1 MRLILNIT
9 QNRQAKIKMKSFK
22 VAFSHIRRSP
32 YQSLL
37 VIMMLGFAFFLIS
50 SFATLSFISQR
61 VLTFF
66 ESQPQVIAYL
76 KDSAKEEEI
85 NTLVAK
91 LENTDKIEKIS
102 YISKEEALKIYQEAN
117 KDNPLLLE
125 MVTADILPASIE
137 ISATKIDHLKGIA
150 QILEGEAIVSV
161 SEGGRKEIDFA
172 ENIAESLKEWTRA
185 IRRVGLG
192 GGGLLVFQTLLLMVV
207 VTSMKIALRK
217 DEVEIL
223 KLLGASSWQTR
234 SPFLIEGIIY
244 GIWGAV
250 LGFGGMYLALTQLG
264 SALIGFSFFADIGVF
279 PVSQNFLLMLL
290 GAVTLFSSLICGL
303 GSYIATRRYLK

>member
-1 MRLILNIT
+1 
-9 QNRQAKIKMKSFK
+9 MKSLK

-37 VIMMLGFAFFLIS
+37 VVTMLGFAFFLIS
-50 SFATLSFISQR
+50 SFAILSFISQQ
-61 VLTFF
+61 VLVFF

-76 KDSAKEEEI
+76 KDSAEETEIKALIAKLEDTGKIEEI
-85 NTLVAK
+85 NYV
-91 LENTDKIEKIS
+91 
-102 YISKEEALKIYQEAN
+102 SKEEALGIYREAN

-125 MVTADILPASIE
+125 MVTADILPASLE
-137 ISATKIDHLKGIA
+137 ISATRIDHLKEIA
-150 QILEGEAIVSV
+150 SILEEESAVSV
-161 SEGGRKEIDFA
+161 SEGGRKEVDFA
-172 ENIAESLKEWTRA
+172 EDITESLKKWTLA

-192 GGGLLVFQTLLLMVV
+192 GGVLLVFQTLLLMVV

-223 KLLGASSWQTR
+223 KLLGASSWQAR
-234 SPFLIEGIIY
+234 SPFLIEGVIY
-244 GIWGAV
+244 GIWGAL
-250 LGFGGMYLALTQLG
+250 LGFGGMYLALSQLG

-279 PVSQNFLLMLL
+279 PVSQDFLLILL

>member
-1 MRLILNIT
+1 MKTI
-9 QNRQAKIKMKSFK
+9 KI
-22 VAFSHIRRSP
+22 ALSHIRRSP

-37 VIMMLGFAFFLIS
+37 VVMVLSFAFFLIS
-50 SFATLSFISQR
+50 SFATLSFISQK

-76 KDSAKEEEI
+76 KDSAEEEEI
-85 NTLVAK
+85 DDLVSR
-91 LENTDKIEKIS
+91 LEATGKIDQVT
-102 YISKEEALKIYQEAN
+102 YVSKEEALKIYQAAN

-125 MVTADILPASIE
+125 MVSAEILPASIE
-137 ISATKIDHLKGIA
+137 VSTLKIDYLKEVAG
-150 QILEGEAIVSV
+150 ILEEEAIVSV

-172 ENIAESLKEWTRA
+172 ESIADSLRDWTQA

-192 GGGLLVFQTLLLMVV
+192 GGALLVVQTLLLMIV

-234 SPFLIEGIIY
+234 SPFLVEGIIY
-244 GIWGAV
+244 GLWGAV
-250 LGFGGMYLALTQLG
+250 FGFGGMYLALTQLG
-264 SALIGFSFFADIGVF
+264 QALIGFSFFADIGVF
-279 PVSQNFLLMLL
+279 PVDQNFLLLLL
-290 GAVTLFSSLICGL
+290 GGVAFFSSFICGL
-303 GSYIATRRYLK
+303 GSYIATRRYLR

>member
-1 MRLILNIT
+1 
-9 QNRQAKIKMKSFK
+9 MKTLR

-37 VIMMLGFAFFLIS
+37 VVMVLSFAFFLMS
-50 SFATLSFISQR
+50 SFATLSFVSQR
-61 VLTFF
+61 VLIFF

-76 KDSAKEEEI
+76 KDSAQQEEI
-85 NTLVAK
+85 DSLITE
-91 LENTDKIEKIS
+91 LENTGKIEKIT

-137 ISATKIDHLKGIA
+137 VSAIKIDNLKEIA
-150 QILEGEAIVSV
+150 DILEEKAIISV

-172 ENIAESLKEWTRA
+172 ENIAESLKQWTLA

-192 GGGLLVFQTLLLMVV
+192 GGILLVFQSLLLMIII
-207 VTSMKIALRK
+207 TSMKIALRK

-223 KLLGASSWQTR
+223 RLLGASSWQAR
-234 SPFLIEGIIY
+234 SSFLVEGVIY

-279 PVSQNFLLMLL
+279 PISRDFLLLLL

-303 GSYIATRRYLK
+303 GSYIATRRYLR

>member
-1 MRLILNIT
+1 
-9 QNRQAKIKMKSFK
+9 MKSLK
-22 VAFSHIRRSP
+22 VALSHIRRSP

-37 VIMMLGFAFFLIS
+37 VITMLGFAFFLIS
-50 SFATLSFISQR
+50 SFAILSFISQR
-61 VLTFF
+61 VLVFF

-76 KDSAKEEEI
+76 KDSVEEAEVKALIAELEDTGKIEEI
-85 NTLVAK
+85 NYV
-91 LENTDKIEKIS
+91 
-102 YISKEEALKIYQEAN
+102 SKEEALKIYQEAN

-137 ISATKIDHLKGIA
+137 ISAIKIDHLKEIA
-150 QILEGEAIVSV
+150 LILEEEPIVSV

-172 ENIAESLKEWTRA
+172 EDIAESLKKWTLA

-192 GGGLLVFQTLLLMVV
+192 GGALLVFQTLLLMVV

-223 KLLGASSWQTR
+223 KLLGASSWQAR

-244 GIWGAV
+244 GVWGAL

-279 PVSQNFLLMLL
+279 PVSQNFLLILL

>member
-1 MRLILNIT
+1 
-9 QNRQAKIKMKSFK
+9 MKSLL
-22 VAFSHIRRSP
+22 VALSHIRRSP

-37 VIMMLGFAFFLIS
+37 VVMVLSFAFFLIS

-61 VLTFF
+61 VLAFF

-76 KDSAKEEEI
+76 KDSAPKEEIDSLISRLEA
-85 NTLVAK
+85 TEKVEEVA
-91 LENTDKIEKIS
+91 
-102 YISKEEALKIYQEAN
+102 YVSKEEALKIYQDAN

-125 MVTADILPASIE
+125 MVTAEILPASIE
-137 ISATKIDHLKGIA
+137 VSTFKIDHLKEIA
-150 QILEGEAIVSV
+150 DILEQETIISV

-172 ENIAESLKEWTRA
+172 ENIAESLKDWTRA

-192 GGGLLVFQTLLLMVV
+192 GGVLLVVQSFLLMIV

-223 KLLGASSWQTR
+223 KLLGASSWQAR

-244 GIWGAV
+244 GV
-250 LGFGGMYLALTQLG
+250 LGAILGFSGMYLALTQLG
-264 SALIGFSFFADIGVF
+264 QALIGFSFFADIGVF
-279 PVSQNFLLMLL
+279 PVSQQFLLLLL
-290 GAVTLFSSLICGL
+290 GGTALFSSFICGL
-303 GSYIATRRYLK
+303 GSYVATRRYLR

>member
-1 MRLILNIT
+1 MKILKT
-9 QNRQAKIKMKSFK
+9 
-22 VAFSHIRRSP
+22 AFNHIRRSP

-37 VIMMLGFAFFLIS
+37 VIMVLGFAFFLIS
-50 SFATLSFISQR
+50 SFAVLSFVSQR
-61 VLTFF
+61 VLIFF

-76 KDSAKEEEI
+76 KDSAKAIEVDALI
-85 NTLVAK
+85 SK
-91 LENTDKIEKIS
+91 LENTGKIEEIIL
-102 YISKEEALKIYQEAN
+102 ISKEDALRIYQEAN

-125 MVTADILPASIE
+125 MVTADILPASLE
-137 ISATKIDHLKGIA
+137 ISATKIDHLKEIA
-150 QILEGEAIVSV
+150 DILEQEAIISV

-172 ENIAESLKEWTRA
+172 ESIAESLKEWTRA
-185 IRRVGLG
+185 IRRIGLG
-192 GGGLLVFQTLLLMVV
+192 GGALLILQSLLLMIV

-223 KLLGASSWQTR
+223 RLLGASSWQTQ
-234 SPFLIEGIIY
+234 SPFLIEGMVY

-264 SALIGFSFFADIGVF
+264 SVLIGFSFFADIGIF
-279 PVSQNFLLMLL
+279 PISQEFLLILF
-290 GAVTLFSSLICGL
+290 GSVTLFSSLICGL

>member
-1 MRLILNIT
+1 
-9 QNRQAKIKMKSFK
+9 MKSPK

-37 VIMMLGFAFFLIS
+37 VVTMLAFAFFLIS
-50 SFATLSFISQR
+50 SFAVLSFVSQQIL
-61 VLTFF
+61 VFF

-76 KDSAKEEEI
+76 KDSAEEAEI
-85 NTLVAK
+85 EALIAK
-91 LENTDKIEKIS
+91 LENTGKIEEIK
-102 YISKEEALKIYQEAN
+102 YVSKEEALGIYREAN

-137 ISATKIDHLKGIA
+137 ISATKIDHLKEIA
-150 QILEGEAIVSV
+150 SILEEEPIISV
-161 SEGGRKEIDFA
+161 SESGRKEIDFA
-172 ENIAESLKEWTRA
+172 EDIAESLKKWTQA

-192 GGGLLVFQTLLLMVV
+192 GGVLLVLQTLLLMIV

-223 KLLGASSWQTR
+223 KLLGASSWQAR
-234 SPFLIEGIIY
+234 SPFLIEGVVY
-244 GIWGAV
+244 GILGAL
-250 LGFGGMYLALTQLG
+250 LGFGGMYLALSQLG

-279 PVSQNFLLMLL
+279 PISQDFLLILL